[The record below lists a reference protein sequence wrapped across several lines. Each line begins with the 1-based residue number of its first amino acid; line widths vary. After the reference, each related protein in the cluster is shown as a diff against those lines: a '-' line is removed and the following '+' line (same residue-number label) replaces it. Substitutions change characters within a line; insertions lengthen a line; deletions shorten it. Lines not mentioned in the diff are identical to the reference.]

1 MQKKQRRAYENTPF
15 FIVSIILIFCLLL
28 WLLCL
33 YRNPLFSCFSRS
45 NLIVSTFYFSL
56 NPLHTSFVQIEICF
70 YDIFTWLS
78 QVTRFMRYTQI
89 THSTKTKV
97 FLQGFVQKM
106 WPNLNVK
113 SLIENF
119 IYCAVITGKLFF
131 LVLLYP
137 RFHILK

>member
-1 MQKKQRRAYENTPF
+1 MACFSTSYADHYYIYMHSQLIVSLDCSIILGLEYAKKATKSLWEHPF

-70 YDIFTWLS
+70 DDIFTWLN

-97 FLQGFVQKM
+97 FL
-106 WPNLNVK
+106 
-113 SLIENF
+113 
-119 IYCAVITGKLFF
+119 
-131 LVLLYP
+131 
-137 RFHILK
+137 